1 MRNKLDQPLPLGYCN
16 SGVVLEIGEGV
27 TGFSV
32 DDRVVS
38 NGPHAEMLCS
48 LRARCQACLI
58 TKIQTALNNP
68 AFLALCRVMQIENN
82 FDIMDKT

>member
-1 MRNKLDQPLPLGYCN
+1 MLDKVRTDGLLPTVEAVRNKLDQPLPLGYCN

-48 LRARCQACLI
+48 LRACMPGM
-58 TKIQTALNNP
+58 LNKKDP
-68 AFLALCRVMQIENN
+68 DCV
-82 FDIMDKT
+82 K